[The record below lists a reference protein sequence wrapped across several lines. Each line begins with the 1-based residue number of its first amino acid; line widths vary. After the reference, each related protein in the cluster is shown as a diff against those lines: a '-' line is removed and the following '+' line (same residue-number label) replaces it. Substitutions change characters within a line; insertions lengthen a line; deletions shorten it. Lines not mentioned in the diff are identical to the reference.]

1 MVLRKPPPP
10 RLENL
15 NKRHARSETH
25 SLASPSTSSPP
36 FEGRARL
43 NRIPSQESVYSPDLN
58 TSPAFDLMPL
68 EEAQR
73 SPVGSATSQPSN
85 SWPDSLEERALHGR
99 SAGTGN
105 QANWVSPARVPNPP
119 QAETAEQDS
128 QTALVHRDDVTWNES
143 VQLQSNN
150 PFLKPRAKHSGQ
162 NLADQSE
169 WSDRYSHAT
178 ASSGALSQSMKS
190 RLFTF
195 NTILIFC
202 SWWIHP
208 HDGAFIPV

>member
-15 NKRHARSETH
+15 NKWHARSEPR
-25 SLASPSTSSPP
+25 SPASPSTSSPS
-36 FEGRARL
+36 FQGRARL

-85 SWPDSLEERALHGR
+85 SWPDSLGERALHDR

-105 QANWVSPARVPNPP
+105 QAQGVPPARAPNP
-119 QAETAEQDS
+119 QQTETAEHDS
-128 QTALVHRDDVTWNES
+128 QSAPVHRDDVTWDGS

-150 PFLKPRAKHSGQ
+150 PYLKPRAEHSGQ

-169 WSDRYSHAT
+169 WNDRYSHAT
-178 ASSGALSQSMKS
+178 ASSGPLSQSMRS

-195 NTILIFC
+195 NIILTSC
-202 SWWIHP
+202 S
-208 HDGAFIPV
+208 